1 MELKEV
7 KIQMAL
13 AKPVIYKNA
22 QCIIKELILWHDGK
36 EFKYSASICAINNK
50 NENYRV
56 KISELG
62 EHNGSNSK
70 QNGKEI

>member
-13 AKPVIYKNA
+13 AKPVIYKNVA
-22 QCIIKELILWHDGK
+22 CIIKELILWHDGK

-56 KISELG
+56 NIKDISIDKYI
-62 EHNGSNSK
+62 NTV
-70 QNGKEI
+70 

>member
-36 EFKYSASICAINNK
+36 EFKYSANLQEVANK
-50 NENYRV
+50 NVNYRV
-56 KISELG
+56 NINDISIDKYI
-62 EHNGSNSK
+62 NTV
-70 QNGKEI
+70 

>member
-36 EFKYSASICAINNK
+36 EFKYSANLQEVANK
-50 NENYRV
+50 NVNYRV
-56 KISELG
+56 NIKDISIDK
-62 EHNGSNSK
+62 NINTV
-70 QNGKEI
+70 